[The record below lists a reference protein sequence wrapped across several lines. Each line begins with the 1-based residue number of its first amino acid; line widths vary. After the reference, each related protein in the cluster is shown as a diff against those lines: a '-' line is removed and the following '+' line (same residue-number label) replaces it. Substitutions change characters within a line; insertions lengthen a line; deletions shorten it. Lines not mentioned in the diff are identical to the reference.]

1 MSTKE
6 RSFWST
12 TSGVVTGLA
21 GTLTAVVGLVTAGA
35 QLGWFGSDDSPDKAA
50 NTAASTTT
58 TVAAGTNA
66 AGTNGGATG
75 TSTRSPAGAAGSLSA
90 LAVNQEKLTF
100 QPLGPKDQNVS
111 VRNTGSTSVSLR
123 SPFVDGVDRAQFTAT
138 DLTCGSRLD
147 AGRSCDIKVTYLAT
161 KSGKATARLVV
172 EPTTGAA
179 AEVQL
184 EATSLL
190 G

>member
-12 TSGVVTGLA
+12 TSGVFTGLA
-21 GTLTAVVGLVTAGA
+21 GTLTAVVGLVTVGA
-35 QLGWFGSDDSPDKAA
+35 QLGWFGSDDSGNDAA
-50 NTAASTTT
+50 NTSASTTT
-58 TVAAGTNA
+58 TIAAATNA
-66 AGTNGGATG
+66 SGSSGLTG
-75 TSTRSPAGAAGSLSA
+75 TTTRSPAGAASSLSP

-100 QPLGPKDQNVS
+100 QPLGAKDQNVS
-111 VRNTGSTSVSLR
+111 VRNTGSTAVGLR
-123 SPFVDGVDRAQFTAT
+123 SPFVDGVDKSQFTAS

-161 KSGKATARLVV
+161 KSGKSTARLVI

>member
-12 TSGVVTGLA
+12 TAGIVTGLA
-21 GTLTAVVGLVTAGA
+21 GTLTAVVGLLTAGA
-35 QLGWFGSDDSPDKAA
+35 QLGWFGSDDSNNAS

-58 TVAAGTNA
+58 IVATGTNA
-66 AGTNGGATG
+66 AGNSVGPG
-75 TSTRSPAGAAGSLSA
+75 TTVRSPAGAAGSLST

-100 QPLGPKDQNVS
+100 QPLGAKEQNVS
-111 VRNTGSTSVSLR
+111 VRNTGTTAVGLR
-123 SPFVDGVDRAQFTAT
+123 APFVDGVDKAQFNAS
-138 DLTCGSRLD
+138 DLTCGTRLD

-161 KSGKATARLVV
+161 KSGKATARLVI
-172 EPTTGAA
+172 EPTTGVA